1 MSSSHVLL
9 FAFLIGVIAGLRALT
24 APAVTAWAGH
34 LGWLNLHGT
43 PLSFM
48 GSIIT
53 VVIFTLAAI
62 GELVN
67 DKLPKTPSRLAPG
80 GLVPRILFGGLAGAS
95 VAVAGA
101 QALWLGIVVGIVGCL
116 VGAVAGYQVRM
127 RVVKALGVKDLYIAL
142 IEDAIAIGGGLF
154 ILSRF

>member
-24 APAVTAWAGH
+24 APAVTAWAAH

>member
-24 APAVTAWAGH
+24 APAVTAWAAH

-142 IEDAIAIGGGLF
+142 IEDAIAIGGGLL